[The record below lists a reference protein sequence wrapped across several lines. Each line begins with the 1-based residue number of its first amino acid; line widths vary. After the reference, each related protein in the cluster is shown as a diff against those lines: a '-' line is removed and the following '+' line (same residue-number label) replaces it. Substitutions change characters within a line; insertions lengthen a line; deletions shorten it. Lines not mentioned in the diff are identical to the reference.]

1 MQTLWQDLRFAVRM
15 PKKNP
20 GFTIVAVLTLAV
32 AIGANA
38 VVFSVLNGL
47 FLRALKVPEPEASTR
62 WSMEATRTQ
71 VSHIPIKR
79 ARLVDSH
86 RQDDAE
92 LCLAGH
98 HARVSLGRFFERV
111 RFDHGTHSG

>member
-15 PKKNP
+15 LKKNP

-38 VVFSVLNGL
+38 VVFSVMNGL
-47 FLRALKVPEPEASTR
+47 FLRALKVPSTR

-71 VSHIPIKR
+71 VSHIPITSICAIATALSMASSPITSTR
-79 ARLVDSH
+79 LPWIPARIRPVPGFTKLVQTTSKH
-86 RQDDAE
+86 
-92 LCLAGH
+92 
-98 HARVSLGRFFERV
+98 
-111 RFDHGTHSG
+111 